1 MKKAIITGG
10 GSGLGKGVA
19 YRLAE
24 LGYDTAISYASS
36 KQGAQQLQARIRA
49 DFGRSCHIVQADFSQ
64 KPAMQAFFAEAVQAL
79 GSLDLF
85 VNNAADSSLGPEIFD
100 LTEEYLDYMYTLNYR
115 SYVIGMR
122 EAGLYMAKQGIPGC
136 IVNITSVHSRSVW
149 PDDAVYGS
157 LKAGIER
164 ITKSFALSLA
174 PHGIRVS
181 NIAPGA
187 FRNKTREEAAQR
199 GDSLEDYDYRDS
211 FAKAKIPVPRLGEPA
226 ELADLIAFLASGSG
240 SYMTGETIVI
250 DGALII
256 PSMPEVRPQPGMEDR
271 GWGIVKKRE
280 F

>member
-1 MKKAIITGG
+1 MKKAIITGA
-10 GSGLGKGVA
+10 GSGLGKGIA
-19 YRLAE
+19 FRLAE
-24 LGYDTAISYASS
+24 LGYDTAVSYASS
-36 KQGAQQLQARIRA
+36 RQGAQELRARIRA
-49 DFGRSCHIVQADFSQ
+49 EYGRECHIFQADFSQ

-79 GSLDLF
+79 GALDLF
-85 VNNAADSSLGPEIFD
+85 INNAANANLGPEIFD
-100 LTEEYLDYMYTLNYR
+100 LREEYLDEMYTLNYR

-122 EAGLYMAKQGIPGC
+122 EAGLYMARHSIPGC

-157 LKAGIER
+157 FKAGIER

-174 PHGIRVS
+174 PHGIRIS

-187 FRNKTREEAAQR
+187 FRNKTREEAAAR
-199 GDSLEDYDYRDS
+199 GDSLEAYDYREQ
-211 FAKAKIPVPRLGEPA
+211 FARNKIPVPRLGEPA
-226 ELADLIAFLASGSG
+226 ELADLIAFLASESG

-256 PSMPEVRPQPGMEDR
+256 PNMPEVRPQPGMEDR